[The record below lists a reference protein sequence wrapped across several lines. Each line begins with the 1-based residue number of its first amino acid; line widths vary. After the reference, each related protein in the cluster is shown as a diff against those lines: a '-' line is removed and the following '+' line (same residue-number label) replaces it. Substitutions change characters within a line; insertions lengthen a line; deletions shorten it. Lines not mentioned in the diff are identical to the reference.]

1 MRLFLGTLELVDYI
15 KGKIPK
21 KYQYPFEKKMMFRVY
36 AQFDYGFLCI
46 RVEDSVIFML
56 QWLKKQMGQDIM

>member
-21 KYQYPFEKKMMFRVY
+21 KYQYPFEKKMMFRVF
-36 AQFDYGFLCI
+36 AQSRGKYFAERAFI
-46 RVEDSVIFML
+46 
-56 QWLKKQMGQDIM
+56 